1 MGLGAG
7 GAALGG
13 LVAAPLRRRLGFG
26 VCFIGSS
33 VLQAFAIAGMGLSRA
48 SAVAM
53 GFTAVWSAG
62 MSLRGV
68 VTMSLR
74 QQITPDHLLG
84 RVTATFWTLGF
95 ASAPVGAALAT
106 WAAEHAGVRPVL
118 VVTGALTLLVTGLVG
133 FTPLRLARPES
144 VIPEPSPRLG

>member
-1 MGLGAG
+1 MT
-7 GAALGG
+7 
-13 LVAAPLRRRLGFG
+13 V
-26 VCFIGSS
+26 
-33 VLQAFAIAGMGLSRA
+33 
-48 SAVAM
+48 
-53 GFTAVWSAG
+53 
-62 MSLRGV
+62 RGV

-95 ASAPVGAALAT
+95 ASAPLGAALAT

-118 VVTGALTLLVTGLVG
+118 VVTGTLLLLVTGLAG

-144 VIPEPSPRLG
+144 VVPAALGPG